1 MDQNLETYVDKIMNE
16 QEHRSGIFS
25 NLFDVVIG
33 AISDYR
39 CEADARGAFSTRRGV
54 L

>member
-1 MDQNLETYVDKIMNE
+1 MNKNIE
-16 QEHRSGIFS
+16 VVSLPTF
-25 NLFDVVIG
+25 FDVVIG

-39 CEADARGAFSTRRGV
+39 CGADARGAFSSRRGV

>member
-1 MDQNLETYVDKIMNE
+1 MDQNLETYGDQIMNE
-16 QEHRSGIFS
+16 QEHRSGIFT
-25 NLFDVVIG
+25 NFFDVVVG

-39 CEADARGAFSTRRGV
+39 CSANSRGSYNTRRGV